1 MGVFTINMP
10 DVGEGVAEAELTEW
24 SVSVGDQVQED
35 DILAVV
41 MTDKVA
47 VEIPSSVS
55 GKIVWLGGEPGDDIA
70 IGARFV
76 QIEIDGDVED
86 EVELVEEVSADI
98 IADNPEAVSK
108 TVSNMPKSR
117 AAPAVRKRAFDA
129 GIDLRQ
135 ITGSGPEGRVTQ
147 ADLLAYISDMQ
158 TPPAASEDGT
168 TDIKVIGM
176 RKKIAEKMAL
186 SKSRIPH
193 ITIVEEIDMTEL
205 EDLRAKLNDLHAE
218 TRGKLTILP
227 FIMKAIVRAVTDQP
241 NMNARFDDQAGV
253 IRQYDAV
260 HLGVATQT
268 DAGLTVP
275 VLKNASLLSVW
286 QSAAELL
293 RLSDAA
299 RSGTASKDDLSG
311 STITITSLGPLGA
324 IAITPIINHPEVA
337 IVGVNKMMI
346 RPMWDGSEFQP
357 RKMMNI
363 SCSFDHRVIDGW
375 DAAVFVQNLKKLLE
389 DPVMMIMGE

>member
-1 MGVFTINMP
+1 MGIFTINMP

-24 SVSVGDQVQED
+24 SISVGDQVQED
-35 DILAVV
+35 DVLAVV

-47 VEIPSSVS
+47 VEIPSSVA

-70 IGARFV
+70 IGAKFV

-86 EVELVEEVSADI
+86 EVVLVEEIRADI
-98 IADNPEAVSK
+98 VADNSESVSK
-108 TVSNMPKSR
+108 TVSNTAKSL
-117 AAPAVRKRAFDA
+117 AAPAVRKRALDA
-129 GIDLRQ
+129 GIDLLQ
-135 ITGSGPEGRVTQ
+135 VTGSGPENRVTQ
-147 ADLLAYISDMQ
+147 AVLLAYISDMQ
-158 TPPAASEDGT
+158 TPTAAAEDGT

-205 EDLRAKLNDLHAE
+205 EDLRAKLNNLHTE

-227 FIMKAIVRAVTDQP
+227 FIMKAIVRAVANQP

-275 VLKNASLLSVW
+275 VLKNVSSLSVW

-299 RSGTASKDDLSG
+299 RSGIASKNELSG

-324 IAITPIINHPEVA
+324 IATTPIINHPEVA

-346 RPMWDGSEFQP
+346 RPMWDGNEFQP

-375 DAAVFVQNLKKLLE
+375 DAAVFVQNLKNLLE

>member
-108 TVSNMPKSR
+108 TVSNTPKSL

-324 IAITPIINHPEVA
+324 IATTPIINHPEVA